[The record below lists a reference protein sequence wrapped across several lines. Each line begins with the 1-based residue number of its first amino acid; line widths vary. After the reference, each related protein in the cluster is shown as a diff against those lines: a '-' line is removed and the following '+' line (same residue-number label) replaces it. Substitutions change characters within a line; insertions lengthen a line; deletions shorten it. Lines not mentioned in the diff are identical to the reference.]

1 MHTFLLYIL
10 LLCKCI
16 LSFTLV
22 PQTEDA
28 VMQSFTFICSFAC
41 MGHNS
46 KCYGLIWPKYSLLI
60 AYGTQALRVT
70 QTKMQIL
77 TLNSFPTHTHM
88 HIALVGIFQVN
99 VG

>member
-1 MHTFLLYIL
+1 
-10 LLCKCI
+10 
-16 LSFTLV
+16 
-22 PQTEDA
+22 
-28 VMQSFTFICSFAC
+28 MQSFTFICSFVC

-77 TLNSFPTHTHM
+77 TLNSFPAHTYAHCFSR
-88 HIALVGIFQVN
+88 HFSGKCRLAGCPIDILTKG
-99 VG
+99 